1 MAIHSKK
8 LFIAILTIVSIVS
21 CTNENEEQPSV
32 VLPMEM
38 AYSTGLPVVVIN
50 TPDSSSIISKTEWIN
65 DAVIS
70 IFSPN
75 RQLQF
80 QYITSI
86 KGRGNVTWNRYPKK
100 PYSLKLDRKRGLLG
114 MEAAKRWVLL
124 ANWCDRTLLR
134 NDVAFEIARRTSL
147 EWTPHG
153 THVELILNNTYQGSY
168 YLCEKIQVGKNRLNI
183 KEIHEDNK
191 EEDITGGYLMEID
204 SYFDETNK
212 FRSKVYGLPF
222 QFQSPDA
229 DVLTKDAFEYMEHYV
244 NQLELQLADDN
255 KLKNCS
261 FNEWIDLQSFVDW
274 WIINELCYNKDVC
287 KPRSAYLYKD
297 RGKSIKAG
305 PVWDFDFATFTLKR
319 NIYIA
324 KEFPYLERLFQN
336 LEFQE
341 IACKRWTELRPL
353 IQTIPSY
360 IDLMA
365 NKLIISAEYNNLMW
379 PIDKKNNGDE
389 KLTYEQAISRMK
401 TSLIIRIETID
412 NFISSLNN

>member
-134 NDVAFEIARRTSL
+134 NNVAFEIARRTSL

-212 FRSKVYGLPF
+212 FRSKIYGLPF

-305 PVWDFDFATFTLKR
+305 PVWDFDLGYGNTTNNGCDSPVGWHVRTSLWYR
-319 NIYIA
+319 
-324 KEFPYLERLFQN
+324 RLFEDDLFAQKVRRR
-336 LEFQE
+336 FQFFYGNRNNYYSFVRRQ
-341 IACKRWTELRPL
+341 AVSLRPHVDRNV
-353 IQTIPSY
+353 SY
-360 IDLMA
+360 EENIDELLLWLEQRLDWL
-365 NKLIISAEYNNLMW
+365 NTNL
-379 PIDKKNNGDE
+379 
-389 KLTYEQAISRMK
+389 
-401 TSLIIRIETID
+401 
-412 NFISSLNN
+412 